1 MAGKI
6 STFAKNEMIDHVFK
20 AAYTPIATLY
30 FCLCTADPTIAGTG
44 AGISET
50 DYTGYARKSF
60 TGSALFAAA
69 SARKIVQNALLTLSQ
84 ATSVG
89 TSDISHWC
97 IVDAATNGNM
107 LAFGAFDSAWNVV
120 SGSTPKIASGQIE
133 ISIDATASSAAGFT
147 TIAANLLLDHV
158 FLNDVWST
166 PSGDIH
172 FGLTTATMT
181 DASTLAAITETDAAG
196 YAREPV
202 LAASFDA
209 SALVGATAQ
218 NTTNTDVEF
227 DVPTGDSTNDI
238 TSLFVCDTLAGTSAT
253 TDVLI
258 AYDNA
263 NITDQPFDT
272 DDEVVVEAG
281 SFTATLN

>member
-20 AAYTPIATLY
+20 AAYTPTATLY
-30 FCLCTADPTIAGTG
+30 FCLCVADPTISGTG
-44 AGISET
+44 ASISET
-50 DYTGYARKSF
+50 DYTGYVRKSF
-60 TGSALFAAA
+60 TGSELFAAS
-69 SARKIVQNALLTLSQ
+69 SARKITQNTLLTLPQ
-84 ATSVG
+84 ATSVS
-89 TSDISHWC
+89 TIDISHWA

-107 LAFGAFDSAWNVV
+107 LAFGAFNSAWNVV
-120 SGSTPKIASGQIE
+120 SGNIPKIASGQIE
-133 ISIDATASSAAGFT
+133 ISIDATEGGAAGFT
-147 TIAANLLLDHV
+147 TVAADLLLDHV

-172 FGLTTATMT
+172 FGLSTATIS
-181 DASTLAAITETDAAG
+181 DASTLADITETDAEG

-202 LAASFDA
+202 PAASFDA
-209 SALVGATAQ
+209 SALVGDAAQ
-218 NTTNTDVEF
+218 NTTNTGVEF

-253 TDVLI
+253 TDILI
-258 AYDNA
+258 AYDNS
-263 NITDQPFDT
+263 NVTDQPFNT